1 MIPNQEGGHLLI
13 VQLLP
18 VHSANSYL
26 HRKVEEKKLL
36 LTENDQK
43 SNLQFVTSNIDHI
56 VNMGKRAA
64 LVRGD

>member
-1 MIPNQEGGHLLI
+1 MIPNQEGGHLLT
-13 VQLLP
+13 VQLFS

-36 LTENDQK
+36 STENDQK
-43 SNLQFVTSNIDHI
+43 SYLQFVTSNVDHI
-56 VNMGKRAA
+56 LNMGKRVA